1 MELRTPGNESRA
13 FCGSRVVVLLALLFL
28 GAPVGYTQSTL
39 VFPQMVEGPEASSV
53 LVLINAGS
61 AEDTGQVQFFDSAGQ
76 PLELTVEGSQQSS
89 ISYTI
94 PPGGFTVIE
103 ASGGESLSSGYAQ
116 VFSGTAG
123 SRLAGTLRILLGD
136 QEVVFLDAPARREHL
151 VLIEQNESIRT
162 GLAIVNPALEPS
174 NVRLEALNDS
184 GEVVAHQIHLID
196 AGQQLARFGDQL
208 LVDLPGSFQG
218 LLRASSEQAFSLIGV
233 LQDSTGGLRS
243 LLVSG
248 VDVAR
253 PSMPGPD
260 RPGSLGQLFRCP
272 GGSGYR

>member
-1 MELRTPGNESRA
+1 
-13 FCGSRVVVLLALLFL
+13 
-28 GAPVGYTQSTL
+28 
-39 VFPQMVEGPEASSV
+39 VEGPEASSV

-76 PLELTVEGSQQSS
+76 PLELTVEGGQQSS

-116 VFSGTAG
+116 VSSGTAG

-184 GEVVAHQIHLID
+184 GEVV
-196 AGQQLARFGDQL
+196 
-208 LVDLPGSFQG
+208 P
-218 LLRASSEQAFSLIGV
+218 
-233 LQDSTGGLRS
+233 TRS
-243 LLVSG
+243 I
-248 VDVAR
+248 
-253 PSMPGPD
+253 
-260 RPGSLGQLFRCP
+260 
-272 GGSGYR
+272 